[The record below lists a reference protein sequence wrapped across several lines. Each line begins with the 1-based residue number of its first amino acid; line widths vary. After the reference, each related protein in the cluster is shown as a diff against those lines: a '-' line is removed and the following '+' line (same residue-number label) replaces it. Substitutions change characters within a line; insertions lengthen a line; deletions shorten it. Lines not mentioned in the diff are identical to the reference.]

1 MNNSHP
7 YHNLAPMS
15 SSAASLLSSAAANS
29 RHISNQSHPHH
40 HHLQQQQQQQH
51 HHHQQQQ
58 QQNSNNKVSFE
69 KLAFYEYIYEISAP
83 TRLQGINPTQRP
95 LSFYF
100 NFFLNIEQCNQIVE
114 TREMINGKFE
124 FGKQIHVRFGY
135 FDSSALQ
142 EDTLPL
148 NLLLSVNG
156 KPAQLPVSKNNTYIF
171 NQNQTSID

>member
-7 YHNLAPMS
+7 FHNLAPMS
-15 SSAASLLSSAAANS
+15 SFAASPLSSAAANS

-40 HHLQQQQQQQH
+40 HHKQQQH
-51 HHHQQQQ
+51 HHHQQQ
-58 QQNSNNKVSFE
+58 QQNSNNKVSFK
-69 KLAFYEYIYEISAP
+69 KLAFYEYINEISAP

-100 NFFLNIEQCNQIVE
+100 NFFLNIEQCIQIVE

-142 EDTLPL
+142 EESLPL

-156 KPAQLPVSKNNTYIF
+156 
-171 NQNQTSID
+171 